1 MKKITYLILFYNF
14 LGFAQSLP
22 INFDESTDPAYY
34 FTCFDCNF
42 SLASDPEDAANKV
55 GQLTSYNYA
64 EFGSAQT
71 IDLDEYVDL
80 SDNNNNTIT
89 FRIKPL
95 NGTGSGKHMLK
106 FSGGSTPFG
115 VEVRFTTTGTNWQ
128 TITANFGS
136 GFRNYRNLII
146 FPDFQSFKTDV
157 YLIDDIQ
164 GATNTAPRPKPAED
178 APIPS
183 IPAERVKGIYGET
196 YTNIEYKYN
205 FSESFKEIDI
215 EKKGNKALEID
226 LGYYGAGFKNTDA
239 SEETYVHFNYW
250 TNDATKFALRINSE
264 NPLTNDK
271 QYKLGVGGN
280 EQIIK
285 NTWTSV
291 YIPLSYFSSRGVN
304 LKDLFQYNFVD
315 AGGVGTIF
323 IDNIFFTSENNLN
336 VNNINTSNFEVYPNP
351 TNSNWNITTNN
362 QIISSV
368 KLYNVVGKK
377 IMTLSPNSNA
387 TTIDSDDLKPG
398 LYFAKITLLSG
409 SVDSIKL
416 LKN

>member
-1 MKKITYLILFYNF
+1 
-14 LGFAQSLP
+14 
-22 INFDESTDPAYY
+22 
-34 FTCFDCNF
+34 
-42 SLASDPEDAANKV
+42 
-55 GQLTSYNYA
+55 
-64 EFGSAQT
+64 
-71 IDLDEYVDL
+71 
-80 SDNNNNTIT
+80 
-89 FRIKPL
+89 
-95 NGTGSGKHMLK
+95 
-106 FSGGSTPFG
+106 
-115 VEVRFTTTGTNWQ
+115 
-128 TITANFGS
+128 
-136 GFRNYRNLII
+136 
-146 FPDFQSFKTDV
+146 
-157 YLIDDIQ
+157 
-164 GATNTAPRPKPAED
+164 
-178 APIPS
+178 
-183 IPAERVKGIYGET
+183 
-196 YTNIEYKYN
+196 
-205 FSESFKEIDI
+205 
-215 EKKGNKALEID
+215 LEID

>member
-1 MKKITYLILFYNF
+1 MSKKKVKIEGTGVYFPKAITSEDLESRHRLPKGWSKRYSGVQNRHHVTNESN
-14 LGFAQSLP
+14 GFMGAR
-22 INFDESTDPAYY
+22 A
-34 FTCFDCNF
+34 
-42 SLASDPEDAANKV
+42 AEDAANKV

-71 IDLDEYVDL
+71 IDLDQYVDL

-164 GATNTAPRPKPAED
+164 GATNIAPRPKPTED

-264 NPLTNDK
+264 NPSTNDK

-291 YIPLSYFSSRGVN
+291 YIPLSYFSS
-304 LKDLFQYNFVD
+304 
-315 AGGVGTIF
+315 TISPSMV
-323 IDNIFFTSENNLN
+323 T
-336 VNNINTSNFEVYPNP
+336 
-351 TNSNWNITTNN
+351 
-362 QIISSV
+362 
-368 KLYNVVGKK
+368 KR
-377 IMTLSPNSNA
+377 TLRILLTVSP
-387 TTIDSDDLKPG
+387 
-398 LYFAKITLLSG
+398 YFRQ
-409 SVDSIKL
+409 
-416 LKN
+416 